1 MKIDLKKYDPPGME
15 TDKEQAFFVIGMIC
29 CFFYTVLG
37 YLNAYGDEY
46 RDLFYHRGTMEKIL
60 RPECTIAPFVEIL
73 GNRLMVY
80 LILAVCML
88 GTVASRYAYYRQGS
102 QSIYLMRRLPDGG
115 LLFRT
120 CWVRPLMRV
129 GMCLLAALV
138 SLAVFYGIYVFVTP
152 AVCLPWN

>member
-15 TDKEQAFFVIGMIC
+15 TDKEQAFFWVGMTV

-37 YLNAYGDEY
+37 YLNAYGDAY
-46 RDLFYHRGTMEKIL
+46 RDLFIHRGVMEKIL
-60 RPECTIAPFVEIL
+60 RPERTIDSFGEIL

-80 LILAVCML
+80 IILAACMF
-88 GTVASRYAYYRQGS
+88 VAVAVRYAYYRQGGK
-102 QSIYLMRRLPDGG
+102 SIYLMRRLPDPGVLRRSCWLQPMARAG
-115 LLFRT
+115 LA
-120 CWVRPLMRV
+120 
-129 GMCLLAALV
+129 LLTALV